1 MQFQMKIVHIING
14 LGDGGAEK
22 TLFKICKYDLDNKH
36 IVISL
41 KHPEKYFFLLK
52 NLGIQV
58 LSLNAN
64 FFSIHKFFYLI
75 KLLKILKPDIVQTWL
90 VHSDLIGSIAARLA
104 GIKKIIWNIRYS
116 NFEIGKAKSITIL
129 MIKLLSK
136 LSFLIPKSIVIVSK
150 KAKKIYEIEGYDS
163 KKLKFIPNG
172 YNLSILKINKIKKI
186 RFKKELNVKK
196 NIPLIGNVAR
206 YDPKKDHSNLL
217 NALSILRSKKI
228 IFFCILVG
236 SNINKTNQR
245 LVSEIKKLKLSKY
258 VKLLGKKDNVLE
270 IMNGLDLYVQ
280 SSSYG
285 EGFPNVIA
293 ESMACGT
300 PCVMTD
306 VGDAAYI
313 VGKTGFVVPP
323 NNSIKLAKAIEKAI
337 NELSTKKW
345 NYRINKARTRIQEKF
360 DITKMIRS
368 YNKLWYY
375 TYKKN

>member
-1 MQFQMKIVHIING
+1 MKFQMKIVHIING

-116 NFEIGKAKSITIL
+116 NFEIGKAKSITIF

-258 VKLLGKKDNVLE
+258 VNLLGKKDNVLE
-270 IMNGLDLYVQ
+270 IMNLLHHQ
-280 SSSYG
+280 
-285 EGFPNVIA
+285 
-293 ESMACGT
+293 
-300 PCVMTD
+300 
-306 VGDAAYI
+306 
-313 VGKTGFVVPP
+313 
-323 NNSIKLAKAIEKAI
+323 L
-337 NELSTKKW
+337 
-345 NYRINKARTRIQEKF
+345 
-360 DITKMIRS
+360 
-368 YNKLWYY
+368 
-375 TYKKN
+375 KN

>member
-1 MQFQMKIVHIING
+1 MKIVHIING

-41 KHPEKYFFLLK
+41 KYPEKYFFLLK

-58 LSLNAN
+58 FSLDAN

-75 KLLKILKPDIVQTWL
+75 KLLKKLKPDIVQTWL

-104 GIKKIIWNIRYS
+104 GIKNIIWNIRYS
-116 NFEIGKAKSITIL
+116 NFEIGKAKFRTIL
-129 MIKLLSK
+129 IIKLLSK

-186 RFKKELNVKK
+186 KFKKKLNIKK

-206 YDPKKDHSNLL
+206 YDPKKDHLNLL
-217 NALSILRSKKI
+217 KALSILQSKKI

-236 SNINKTNQR
+236 SGINKTNLR
-245 LVSEIKKLKLSKY
+245 LVSQIKKLKLSKCL
-258 VKLLGKKDNVLE
+258 KLLGKKDNIFE

-285 EGFPNVIA
+285 EGFPNVVG

-300 PCVMTD
+300 PCVITD
-306 VGDAAYI
+306 VGDAVYI
-313 VGKTGFVVPP
+313 AGKTGFAVPP
-323 NNSIKLAKAIEKAI
+323 NNSIKLAEAIEKAI
-337 NELSTKKW
+337 NEFRTKKW
-345 NYRINKARTRIQEKF
+345 SSRINKARMRIKKKF
-360 DITKMIRS
+360 EINKMIKS
-368 YNKLWYY
+368 YNKLWYL